1 MSFDFPVLDPRTEF
15 VLHACVTPGEDHR
28 SGGLTVADT
37 ILRTH
42 PDVADA
48 DIFTAAVLGDAER
61 IRQHLALDPEAVRSV
76 APPYGWD
83 ALTHLCFSRYLRLD
97 PSRSRGFV
105 RAAEALLDADADPNT
120 GWKEDHHKSPSTWES
135 ALYGAAGV
143 AHHVGITRLLLD
155 YGADPNDGET
165 PYHAAESYDNRLLQ
179 VLLASGR
186 LNAESL
192 ATMLARKCDW
202 HDVDGV
208 RLLLAKGADPNRVTA
223 WGFTALHQALRRDNG
238 LTLVELLLEH
248 GADPRA
254 VSRNDGVDAV
264 TMAIRRGRG
273 DVLARL
279 EQREIPIGVEGPD
292 RLVAA
297 CARGDAEHVGVIVGL
312 RHDLVQGVRRDGG
325 ALLTAFAGNGNTAG
339 VACLLD
345 VGVAVDARLDV
356 GDPYYGVAPDSTALH
371 VAAWRARHG
380 TVELLVER
388 GAQVEALDG
397 AGKTPIELAVRACV
411 DSHWRELRSADSVR
425 TLLAA
430 GASPERVAVPTG
442 YAAIDDLLRTAAR

>member
-28 SGGLTVADT
+28 SGSLTVADA
-37 ILRTH
+37 ILRDH
-42 PDVADA
+42 PEVAEA

-61 IRQHLALDPEAVRSV
+61 IQQHLAHDPGAVRSV
-76 APPYGWD
+76 APPHGWD
-83 ALTHLCFSRYLRLD
+83 PLTHLCFSRYLRLD
-97 PSRSRGFV
+97 PSRSRDFA
-105 RAAEALLDADADPNT
+105 RAAEVLLDADADPNT
-120 GWKEDHHKSPSTWES
+120 GWKEDHRKSSSTWES
-135 ALYGAAGV
+135 ALYGAAGI
-143 AHHVGITRLLLD
+143 AQHVGVTRLLLD

-186 LNAESL
+186 LKADSL
-192 ATMLARKCDW
+192 ATLLARKCDW
-202 HDVDGV
+202 HDVEGV
-208 RLLLAKGADPNRVTA
+208 RLLLEKGADPNRVTA
-223 WGFTALHQALRRDNG
+223 WGFTALQQALRRDNG
-238 LTLVELLLEH
+238 LTIIELLLEH
-248 GADPRA
+248 GADPHA
-254 VSRNDGVDAV
+254 VNRHEGVDAV
-264 TMAIRRGRG
+264 TLAIRRGRG

-279 EQREIPIGVEGPD
+279 EQREISIAVEGPD

-297 CARGDAEHVGVIVGL
+297 CARGDAEHVGAIVGL
-312 RHDLVQGVRRDGG
+312 RRDLVRKVRRDGG

-345 VGVAVDARLDV
+345 VGVAVDARLEV
-356 GDPYYGVAPDSTALH
+356 GDSYYGVAPHSTALH

-388 GAQVEALDG
+388 GAEVEALDG
-397 AGKTPIELAVRACV
+397 AGKTPLELAVRACV
-411 DSHWRELRSADSVR
+411 DSQWKELRSADSVR

-442 YAAIDDLLRTAAR
+442 YAAVDEVLRAAAR